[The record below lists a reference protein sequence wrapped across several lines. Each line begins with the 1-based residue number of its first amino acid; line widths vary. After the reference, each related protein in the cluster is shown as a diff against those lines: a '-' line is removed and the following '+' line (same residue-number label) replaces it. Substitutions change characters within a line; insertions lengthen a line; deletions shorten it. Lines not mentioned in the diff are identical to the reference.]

1 MASEYVPFAAKDEAD
16 KVTSTH
22 VSTATA
28 PTVPAWVPS
37 GGLLFQLIVVSDHV
51 AVTANTV
58 PPTGLASVV
67 YSRSFAPVGADVSPA
82 TVNRR

>member
-1 MASEYVPFAAKDEAD
+1 MPLVANVDAGS
-16 KVTSTH
+16 VTSTQLL
-22 VSTATA
+22 TTTA

-37 GGLLFQLIVVSDHV
+37 AGLLFQVIVVSDHV

-67 YSRSFAPVGADVSPA
+67 
-82 TVNRR
+82 